1 MKKKLIKIFAAI
13 FAAGLVFC
21 VLFGQT
27 IRDRDTVKVS
37 FGFAQSGSVSRE
49 MTLSGAFVWANTED
63 ILFDDAYSYPLRVT
77 GIMVS
82 PGDRLDSSVAVLSG
96 DLLRPLAEK
105 REELESLLRYYA
117 HRLALLRLEER
128 TQASGRD
135 ALALQRA
142 YYAAEYARVKE
153 EMGAMDEIQLQLE
166 SMHCPAPAYFVQSYL
181 GVGEIYDGTG
191 AAFQIS
197 YDERPQIRFELPAG
211 VALSPGDAMQFS
223 MDSDAAYFCTV
234 ASIERQSD
242 AAVALAMPDP
252 AMWNEYRPADALAAT
267 PRVHYVYQSERYD
280 TIVPNAAIYTLDGQ
294 AYVRLAVR
302 EPSYWSYD
310 YVVRT
315 MPVTVI
321 ERGDSHTAIA
331 EKLFTSDP
339 VILAPDT
346 MLMDGQ
352 RILEK

>member
-1 MKKKLIKIFAAI
+1 MKKLIKIFAAV

-27 IRDRDTVKVS
+27 IRNRETVKVS
-37 FGFAQSGSVSRE
+37 FGFAQSGSISRE
-49 MTLSGAFVWANTED
+49 MTLPGAFVWTNTED
-63 ILFDDAYSYPLRVT
+63 ILFEDARSYPLRVT

-96 DLLRPLAEK
+96 DLLRPFAEK
-105 REELESLLRYYA
+105 REALQSLLRYYA
-117 HRLALLRLEER
+117 HKLSLLWLEER
-128 TQASGRD
+128 TQASGRG
-135 ALALQRA
+135 ARALQRA
-142 YYAAEYARVKE
+142 YYAGEYARVKE
-153 EMGAMDEIQLQLE
+153 KMDGMDEIQLQLE

-181 GVGEIYDGTG
+181 DVGEIYDGTG

-211 VALSPGDAMQFS
+211 IALSPGDAMQFS
-223 MDSDAAYFCTV
+223 MDSNAAYFCTV
-234 ASIERQSD
+234 ASIARQSD

-252 AMWNEYRPADALAAT
+252 AMWNEYRPEEALAAT
-267 PRVHYVYQSERYD
+267 PWVHYVYRSERYS
-280 TIVPNAAIYTLDGQ
+280 TIVPNAAIYILDGQ

-321 ERGDSHTAIA
+321 ERGDSHTAIF

-352 RILEK
+352 RVLEQ

>member
-1 MKKKLIKIFAAI
+1 MKKLIKIFAAV

-37 FGFAQSGSVSRE
+37 FGFAQSGSISRE
-49 MTLSGAFVWANTED
+49 MTLPGAFVWTNTED
-63 ILFDDAYSYPLRVT
+63 ILFEDARSYPLRVT
-77 GIMVS
+77 GIMAS

-96 DLLRPLAEK
+96 DLLRPFAEK
-105 REELESLLRYYA
+105 REGLQSLLRYYA

-128 TQASGRD
+128 TQASGQD
-135 ALALQRA
+135 ARALQRA
-142 YYAAEYARVKE
+142 YYAGEYTRVKE
-153 EMGAMDEIQLQLE
+153 EMGSMDEIQLQLE
-166 SMHCPAPAYFVQSYL
+166 SMHCPTPAYFVQSYL
-181 GVGEIYDGTG
+181 DVGEIYDGTG

-234 ASIERQSD
+234 ASIERQND

-252 AMWNEYRPADALAAT
+252 AMWNEY
-267 PRVHYVYQSERYD
+267 
-280 TIVPNAAIYTLDGQ
+280 
-294 AYVRLAVR
+294 RLAVR

-321 ERGDSHTAIA
+321 ERGDSHTAIS

-352 RILEK
+352 RILEQ

>member
-1 MKKKLIKIFAAI
+1 MKKLIKIFAAV

-27 IRDRDTVKVS
+27 IRNRDTVKVS
-37 FGFAQSGSVSRE
+37 FGFAQSGSISRE
-49 MTLSGAFVWANTED
+49 MTLPGAFVWTNTED
-63 ILFDDAYSYPLRVT
+63 ILFEDARSYPLRVT
-77 GIMVS
+77 GIMAS

-96 DLLRPLAEK
+96 DLLRPFAEK
-105 REELESLLRYYA
+105 REGLQSLLRYYA

-128 TQASGRD
+128 TQASGQD

-142 YYAAEYARVKE
+142 YYAGEYARVKE
-153 EMGAMDEIQLQLE
+153 EMGSMDEIQLQLE

-181 GVGEIYDGTG
+181 DVGEIYDGTG

-252 AMWNEYRPADALAAT
+252 AMWNEYRPEEALAAT
-267 PRVHYVYQSERYD
+267 PRVHYVYRSERYS
-280 TIVPNAAIYTLDGQ
+280 TIVPNAVIYTLDGQ

-352 RILEK
+352 RVLEK

>member
-1 MKKKLIKIFAAI
+1 MKKLIKIFAAV

-27 IRDRDTVKVS
+27 IRNRDTVKVS
-37 FGFAQSGSVSRE
+37 FGFAQSGSISRE
-49 MTLSGAFVWANTED
+49 MTLPGAFVWTNTED
-63 ILFDDAYSYPLRVT
+63 ILFEDARSYPLRVT
-77 GIMVS
+77 GIMAS

-96 DLLRPLAEK
+96 DLLRPFAEK
-105 REELESLLRYYA
+105 REGLQSLLRYYA

-128 TQASGRD
+128 TQASGQD

-142 YYAAEYARVKE
+142 YYAGEYARVKE
-153 EMGAMDEIQLQLE
+153 EMGSMDEIQLQLE

-181 GVGEIYDGTG
+181 DVGEIYDGTG

-252 AMWNEYRPADALAAT
+252 AMWNEYRPEEALAAT
-267 PRVHYVYQSERYD
+267 PRVHYVYRSERYS
-280 TIVPNAAIYTLDGQ
+280 TIVPNAVIYTLDGQ

-321 ERGDSHTAIA
+321 ERGDSHTAIS

-352 RILEK
+352 RILEQ